1 MPLITFFR
9 ELARPFT
16 WLGRHE
22 RGLLIALVVIT
33 AGVWLFAEIA
43 DEVVEGATDKLD
55 RRILLSMRDADTK
68 QPSGPPALRQA
79 AQDVTALGGT
89 VVITFLIIVVGL
101 YLILDGRW
109 HMGLF
114 VWASTFTGMA
124 AGGILKAMF
133 ERARPEYIPPGVYVF
148 GSSFPSGHA
157 MQSAITYLTLG
168 ALLARTHKRKRVK
181 TFVLMVSV
189 LITIAVGV
197 TRVYLGV
204 HWPTD
209 VLAGWTAGAV
219 WALLAWTVASWFQR
233 RGVIE
238 QESDLAPESPE
249 EQQA

>member
-1 MPLITFFR
+1 MSLIRFFR
-9 ELARPFT
+9 ALARPFT

-33 AGVWLFAEIA
+33 AGIWLFAQIA
-43 DEVVEGATDKLD
+43 DEVIEGETETLD
-55 RRILLSMRDADTK
+55 RSIMLAMRDVSTG
-68 QPSGPPALRQA
+68 QPAGPPALRQA
-79 AQDVTALGGT
+79 AEDVTALGGT
-89 VVITFLIIVVGL
+89 VVITFLIVVVGL
-101 YLILDGRW
+101 YLVLDGRW

-124 AGGILKAMF
+124 AGGILKTIF
-133 ERARPEYIPPGVYVF
+133 ERARPEFVPSGVYVF

-168 ALLARTHKRKRVK
+168 ALLARAHKRKRVK
-181 TFVLMVSV
+181 AFVLMVSV
-189 LITIAVGV
+189 LITVAVGV

-219 WALLAWTVASWFQR
+219 WALLSWTVASWFQR

-238 QESDLAPESPE
+238 QESDVAPEGPE
-249 EQQA
+249 GQ